1 MIKTQQ
7 YICPEIEI
15 IKLDTEQDV
24 LQNSSCT
31 IEQSGDV
38 LDETDW

>member
-1 MIKTQQ
+1 M
-7 YICPEIEI
+7 EI
-15 IKLDTEQDV
+15 IKLDTEQNV
-24 LQNSSCT
+24 LQNSSVT